1 MQLTFYQ
8 LINEKETVISSQQ
21 LDVLSHQSVLFTIIS
36 TLLTTHLIYSCNNYL
51 VVWAIHFFF
60 LNVENCQSVFPKAS
74 NDVLKRSSV
83 NVIEKF
89 DLKKAENINIER
101 LKLENSNF
109 LFFKKKRLKQLIDRQ
124 NNICRF
130 ADVRYMNE
138 NVEKRPI
145 AQC

>member
-1 MQLTFYQ
+1 M
-8 LINEKETVISSQQ
+8 
-21 LDVLSHQSVLFTIIS
+21 
-36 TLLTTHLIYSCNNYL
+36 
-51 VVWAIHFFF
+51 
-60 LNVENCQSVFPKAS
+60 FPKAS

-83 NVIEKF
+83 YVIEKF

-109 LFFKKKRLKQLIDRQ
+109 LFFKKKWLKQLIDRR

-138 NVEKRPI
+138 NFEKRPI

>member
-1 MQLTFYQ
+1 M
-8 LINEKETVISSQQ
+8 
-21 LDVLSHQSVLFTIIS
+21 
-36 TLLTTHLIYSCNNYL
+36 
-51 VVWAIHFFF
+51 
-60 LNVENCQSVFPKAS
+60 FPKAS

-83 NVIEKF
+83 YVIEKF

-109 LFFKKKRLKQLIDRQ
+109 LFFKKKWLKQLIDRQ

>member
-1 MQLTFYQ
+1 M
-8 LINEKETVISSQQ
+8 
-21 LDVLSHQSVLFTIIS
+21 
-36 TLLTTHLIYSCNNYL
+36 
-51 VVWAIHFFF
+51 
-60 LNVENCQSVFPKAS
+60 FPKAS

-83 NVIEKF
+83 YVIEKF

-145 AQC
+145 ALC

>member
-1 MQLTFYQ
+1 M
-8 LINEKETVISSQQ
+8 
-21 LDVLSHQSVLFTIIS
+21 
-36 TLLTTHLIYSCNNYL
+36 
-51 VVWAIHFFF
+51 
-60 LNVENCQSVFPKAS
+60 FPKAS

-83 NVIEKF
+83 YVIEKF

-109 LFFKKKRLKQLIDRQ
+109 LFFKKKWLKQLIDRR

-145 AQC
+145 ALC

>member
-1 MQLTFYQ
+1 M
-8 LINEKETVISSQQ
+8 
-21 LDVLSHQSVLFTIIS
+21 
-36 TLLTTHLIYSCNNYL
+36 
-51 VVWAIHFFF
+51 
-60 LNVENCQSVFPKAS
+60 FPKAS

-83 NVIEKF
+83 YVIEKF

-109 LFFKKKRLKQLIDRQ
+109 LFFKKKWLKQLIDRR